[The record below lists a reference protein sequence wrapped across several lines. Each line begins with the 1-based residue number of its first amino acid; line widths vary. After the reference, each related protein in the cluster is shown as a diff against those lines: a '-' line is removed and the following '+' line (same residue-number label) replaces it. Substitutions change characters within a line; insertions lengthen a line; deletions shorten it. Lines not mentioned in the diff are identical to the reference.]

1 MPHLLDKNDTI
12 DRISIMSS
20 QIDTRVQTKILQT
33 ARQLV
38 EDSAV
43 SFTMDDLAAQT
54 GLSRA
59 TIYRQM
65 GGKKA
70 ILKRLAVEHGL
81 DELNQPDIRSR
92 ILQAAR
98 TLFGQHGF
106 VSPTM
111 EQIAVEA
118 SVGVATIYR
127 HFGDKPTLLKAFLQ
141 TYQPRFSID
150 QNESSGDFE
159 TDLLQMV
166 QTMIQFILQNKDMV
180 RLSFSNAREWQAQ
193 LAELRPFQE
202 RSLIRVANFLQN
214 HIEAGNL
221 CPIEP
226 HQAATA
232 LLGMILSFC
241 IIMPVYYQVPE
252 PEPQETA
259 VFITQLFLQGV
270 QTPT

>member
-1 MPHLLDKNDTI
+1 
-12 DRISIMSS
+12 MSS
-20 QIDTRVQTKILQT
+20 QIDAQIQTKILQT

-38 EDSAV
+38 EETAA

-59 TIYRQM
+59 TIYRQT

-70 ILKRLAVEHGL
+70 ILQRLAAEHGL
-81 DELNQPDIRSR
+81 NELDQPDVRSR

-111 EQIAVEA
+111 EQIATEA
-118 SVGVATIYR
+118 GVGVATIYR
-127 HFGDKPTLLKAFLQ
+127 HFGDKPTLLKTFLQ
-141 TYQPRFSID
+141 TYQPRLSID

-159 TDLLQMV
+159 TALFQMV
-166 QTMIQFILQNKDMV
+166 QAMIQFILQNKDMV
-180 RLSFSNAREWQAQ
+180 RLSFSNAHEWQAQ

-202 RSLIRVANFLQN
+202 RSLIRVANFLQS
-214 HIEAGNL
+214 HIEAGGL
-221 CPIEP
+221 RPVDP

-232 LLGMILSFC
+232 LMGMILSFC
-241 IIMPVYYQVPE
+241 IIMPVYYQLPE
-252 PEPQETA
+252 PKPRETA
-259 VFITQLFLQGV
+259 VFIVELFLKGLRQPNESFLPED
-270 QTPT
+270 TLPSNP